1 MLVNY
6 QLRVVPAMADFAL
19 TEQRLAVTCRRY
31 PDFPRRPATLVR
43 LIKYIHKLLS
53 DDANATLKPYGINHP
68 EYNLLMMLYG
78 SASGTMSPSELAEA
92 AGEKSANITRLT
104 NELCDKGL
112 IDRSGSAE
120 DRRKIELSLTPHGQV
135 LLESLLPDICT
146 LLAKQGRHLKVS
158 EQVQLEKLLKK
169 FLGGLA
175 D

>member
-1 MLVNY
+1 MS
-6 QLRVVPAMADFAL
+6 DFAS

-43 LIKYIHKLLS
+43 LVKHIHKLVH
-53 DDANATLKPYGINHP
+53 DEANALLKPYGLNHP

-78 SASGTMSPSELAEA
+78 TASGTMSPSELADA

-104 NELCDKGL
+104 NELSEKGL
-112 IDRSGSAE
+112 IARAGSAD
-120 DRRKIELSLTPHGQV
+120 DRRKVELSLTAQG
-135 LLESLLPDICT
+135 LALIESFLPDICN
-146 LLAKQGRHLKVS
+146 LLVRQGRHLTVT

-169 FLGGLA
+169 FLSGLA

>member
-1 MLVNY
+1 MS
-6 QLRVVPAMADFAL
+6 DFTT

-43 LIKYIHKLLS
+43 LIKHIHKQLH
-53 DDANATLKPYGINHP
+53 DEANRVLKPYGINHP

-78 SASGTMSPSELAEA
+78 SSSGTMSPSELAEA

-104 NELCDKGL
+104 NELCDKKL
-112 IDRSGSAE
+112 IARCGSAD
-120 DRRKIELSLTPHGQV
+120 DRRKIELSLTPQGQA
-135 LLESLLPDICT
+135 LLESLLPDICE
-146 LLAKQGRHLKVS
+146 LLARQGRQLTVS

-169 FLGGLA
+169 FLSGLA